1 MFMTFGPEYELFR
14 EEVRGFL
21 AEHWRPSGG
30 SGDVAAFRED
40 AVAAGY
46 LYRSVP
52 RRYGGSEQPSD
63 VLKARV
69 IGEEFTAARAPMEL
83 KSLGTQLLVPT
94 LLEAGADWQKE
105 RFIEATITG
114 QITWCQGYSEPG
126 AGSDLASLRTT
137 ATLTGDRWV
146 I

>member
-1 MFMTFGPEYELFR
+1 MDLTYGPEYERFR

-21 AEHWRPSGG
+21 AEHWRP
-30 SGDVAAFRED
+30 DDPVDIAAFRQA

-63 VLKARV
+63 VLRARV
-69 IGEEFTAARAPMEL
+69 IREEFSAVRAPMEL

-94 LLEAGADWQKE
+94 LLEAGADWQ
-105 RFIEATITG
+105 
-114 QITWCQGYSEPG
+114 
-126 AGSDLASLRTT
+126 
-137 ATLTGDRWV
+137 
-146 I
+146 